1 MNSRSGDATKGK
13 IKNAKRHRWEGDAEK
28 ERKGEG
34 MKSIGNEQKLG
45 KVTEVREVTKKGV
58 GAFKFVDDL
67 CGYVNEFRKFTS
79 KFK

>member
-1 MNSRSGDATKGK
+1 
-13 IKNAKRHRWEGDAEK
+13 
-28 ERKGEG
+28 
-34 MKSIGNEQKLG
+34 MKSVSNEQKLG

-67 CGYVNEFRKFTS
+67 CGYVNELRKFTS

>member
-13 IKNAKRHRWEGDAEK
+13 IKNAKRDIGGKVEK

-34 MKSIGNEQKLG
+34 MKSVGNEQKLG

-67 CGYVNEFRKFTS
+67 CGYVNELRKFAS